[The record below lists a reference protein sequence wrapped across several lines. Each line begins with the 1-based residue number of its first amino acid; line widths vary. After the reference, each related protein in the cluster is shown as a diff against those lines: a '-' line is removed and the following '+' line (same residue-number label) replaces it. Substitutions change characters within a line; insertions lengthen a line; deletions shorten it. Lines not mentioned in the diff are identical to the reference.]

1 MKMRNKQKGFTIT
14 ELVIV
19 ILLLVC
25 LGGWIGNIVH
35 LVDVIKQP
43 LTAFEVLRIV
53 GVPVAPLGVVLGFIS
68 N

>member
-1 MKMRNKQKGFTIT
+1 MRNKQKGFTIA

-25 LGGWIGNIVH
+25 LCGWIGNIVR